1 MIKIPAKDKKF
12 SQPNT
17 SDMFGNLWYTKNINL
32 DEEGYIKL
40 SPRTVSIVSQEDN
53 ADVGRVTSFGRNTS
67 GFYAVGSNDALL
79 ITSTPTSLSTIAD
92 PGASCPTTFSDDSN
106 GVYWQNRW
114 YATTA
119 TALWY
124 KTISSGA
131 WTNTGITFSNT
142 ADHTL
147 EVFRNKESL
156 CVSDGNT
163 VKLINTSH
171 SVTVTLTI
179 PADYEIIGLSFNK
192 DQIGITTKLSDV
204 ADSQN
209 QEAYFFTWDGGANLS
224 SSTALANSGY
234 PVGSDTICGIT
245 PYKSSWVLLT
255 RSGELKYFNGA
266 GFQTLATLPFYYQN
280 MVWGDS
286 GNREMFG
293 DSMQVDGEVIY
304 INISAQLNTYGKKHE
319 EYLVNYPTGI
329 LCYDPKVGIYHRYAP
344 SISKASMLTVTDA
357 NVDITN
363 NILTKT
369 AGTIP
374 ETGNP
379 VKYTSQ
385 AGAEIGGLV
394 VEEVYYITKLNSTQF
409 KLATTRQNAI
419 DAINIDIT
427 STGSTNNYFLALDLV
442 DFGANKAGRTGAVAL
457 TGKFNALYENVIFS
471 GDYTDSNSIEKYETI
486 CLSVDGFENRG
497 YFVTPKISS
506 DDIEDN
512 NQKCLIKH
520 RPLNTGDSII
530 VKYKD
535 RDVIGIP
542 VSTPQ
547 SSIRCSWTDSNTFTT
562 TADLLEVY
570 AFINSN
576 NGECECEITAG
587 AGAGQM
593 AQISSISYL
602 SGTYTVN
609 LAEEILGAASGNYCD
624 IIIDNWKKIGEITS
638 SNSLGYQEF
647 PIEKPSKWLKIK
659 VELRGVDVAIEELQ
673 ILNKSF
679 KKLQ

>member
-1 MIKIPAKDKKF
+1 MIKIPSKDKKF

-40 SPRTVSIVSQEDN
+40 SARTVSIASEEDN
-53 ADVGRVTSFGRNTS
+53 GDVGRPTQFGRNST
-67 GFYAVGSNDALL
+67 GFYTVTSDKELL
-79 ITSTPTSLSTIAD
+79 LTTTPTALTAIVD
-92 PGASCPTTFSDDSN
+92 PGSSCPTLTFDS
-106 GVYWQNRW
+106 GGTYWQNRW
-114 YATTA
+114 YVTTA

-124 KTISSGA
+124 KTLSSGA
-131 WTNTGITFSNT
+131 WTNTGITFTNV
-142 ADHTL
+142 ADHQL

-156 CVSDGNT
+156 VATDGNT
-163 VKLINTSH
+163 LRLINTSH
-171 SVTVTLTI
+171 STTVTLTV
-179 PADYEIIGLSFNK
+179 PADYEIIGASFNK
-192 DQIGITTKLSDV
+192 NQVGIITKLSDL

-209 QEAYFFTWDGGANLS
+209 QEAYFFTWDGGANVS
-224 SSTALANSGY
+224 ASTALANSGY
-234 PVGSDTICGIT
+234 PVGSDTICAIT
-245 PYKSSWVLLT
+245 PYKSSWVILT
-255 RSGELKYFNGA
+255 RTGELKYFNGA

-280 MVWGDS
+280 LSWGDS
-286 GNREMFG
+286 TNREMFG
-293 DSMQVDGEVIY
+293 NALQVDGEVIY
-304 INISAQLNTYGKKHE
+304 INISARLNTYGKKHE
-319 EYLVNYPTGI
+319 EYLVNYPTGV

-344 SISKASMLTVTDA
+344 SISKASLLTVTDA

-379 VKYTSQ
+379 IKYTSQ
-385 AGAEIGGLV
+385 EGVEIGGLV
-394 VEEVYYITKLNSTQF
+394 VEEIYYVTKLNSTQF

-419 DAINIDIT
+419 DAINIDLT

-442 DFGANKAGRTGAVAL
+442 DFGASRAARTGGLAL
-457 TGKFNALYENVIFS
+457 TGKSNALLENVIFG
-471 GDYTDSNSIEKYETI
+471 GDYYDSNSASNYDTI
-486 CLSVDGFENRG
+486 CLSVYGFENRG

-535 RDVIGIP
+535 KDILGIP

-547 SSIRCSWTDSNTFTT
+547 SSIRCSWTDSDTFTT
-562 TADLLEVY
+562 TADLSEVY
-570 AFINSN
+570 TFINSN